1 MNSSCVV
8 LQKGKTAQMRGW
20 NSRIGKR
27 KAKSSWIKAMTQV
40 VVAVVVAS
48 VSCQRDHGSGFLEN
62 NWGCGFR
69 SGWSCELLP
78 GWGSLAH

>member
-8 LQKGKTAQMRGW
+8 LQEGKTAQMRGW

-48 VSCQRDHGSGFLEN
+48 VRVVSATTVVASSRITGVVASGVAGAVSSC
-62 NWGCGFR
+62 
-69 SGWSCELLP
+69 
-78 GWGSLAH
+78 LAG

>member
-8 LQKGKTAQMRGW
+8 LQEGKTAQMRGW

-40 VVAVVVAS
+40 VVAVVVVVVVAAT
-48 VSCQRDHGSGFLEN
+48 VGKDTDKMN
-62 NWGCGFR
+62 
-69 SGWSCELLP
+69 
-78 GWGSLAH
+78 A